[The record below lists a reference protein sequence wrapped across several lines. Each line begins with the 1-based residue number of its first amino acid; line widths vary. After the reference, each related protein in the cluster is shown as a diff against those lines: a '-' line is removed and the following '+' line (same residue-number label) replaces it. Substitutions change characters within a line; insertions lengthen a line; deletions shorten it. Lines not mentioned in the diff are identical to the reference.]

1 MASSAMTPM
10 PPRSRSN
17 CRAGGGLT
25 ISKTRHRRQ
34 PRMAPGQPTA
44 VIAGEDGR
52 AEAESRRDREHGP
65 HDRPQKRA
73 AEIERAIG
81 ARANDADTGRHLA
94 ERLSTG
100 RERDQVAAVLDDQER
115 EQRPLREHRE

>member
-1 MASSAMTPM
+1 MCRARTECSRRPGPWQWREPGFGIRDSGFVPLESRF
-10 PPRSRSN
+10 PNHEPRSCSRSN
-17 CRAGGGLT
+17 DARAGEV
-25 ISKTRHRRQ
+25 IVQ
-34 PRMAPGQPTA
+34 TA

-81 ARANDADTGRHLA
+81 ARANDADTG
-94 ERLSTG
+94 
-100 RERDQVAAVLDDQER
+100 
-115 EQRPLREHRE
+115 